1 MNQADESAATE
12 ASDRGSGPVGF
23 AGTVAKHCA
32 VAVGLTTRAD
42 DPFGCAPTM
51 PMLPASWEPGDQLP
65 DR

>member
-1 MNQADESAATE
+1 
-12 ASDRGSGPVGF
+12 
-23 AGTVAKHCA
+23 
-32 VAVGLTTRAD
+32 VGLTTRAD